1 MHRNTET
8 GRPQLLL
15 LKYLPNLET
24 YLFQAWHDT
33 CHTLMQPF
41 QLASPLAFFS
51 FLFGF
56 SFSFHFP
63 FPPTTTNCAQRET
76 FIPIPIP
83 IPHFLFPLTYER
95 TRLFSPFTP
104 SFYLYICMHVRGFLS
119 FNFSLWNFCSTL

>member
-1 MHRNTET
+1 MVKEQRGAQKHRD
-8 GRPQLLL
+8 RQAAAIL

-41 QLASPLAFFS
+41 QLASPLALFS

-63 FPPTTTNCAQRET
+63 FPPHNNKLRTERD
-76 FIPIPIP
+76 IHSHSHSP
-83 IPHFLFPLTYER
+83 FPLSSDLRTYP
-95 TRLFSPFTP
+95 TLLSIYAVVL
-104 SFYLYICMHVRGFLS
+104 SLYLHACTWVSVL
-119 FNFSLWNFCSTL
+119 